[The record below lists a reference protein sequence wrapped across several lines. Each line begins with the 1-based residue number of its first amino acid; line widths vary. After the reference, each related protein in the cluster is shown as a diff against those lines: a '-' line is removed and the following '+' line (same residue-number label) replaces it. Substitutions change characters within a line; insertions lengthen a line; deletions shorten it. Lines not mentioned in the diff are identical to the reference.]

1 MLAVLYGV
9 CTRAFHDD
17 VRKASFGNAL
27 LRLTFCDSQL
37 YLHSPYEWNMLSFG
51 PWKRILHKRTK
62 MKQNRQNRAREWKER
77 EKPKPKAHTSLN
89 GPTRLRF
96 LNFFNDPRI
105 IREQRIAAYGFERGD
120 GVVRVRMSAQDPYL
134 YLCGGLVHRFEVLAW
149 FSCCRGLS
157 RQKKS
162 HVAFIIDQEKVQAAG

>member
-1 MLAVLYGV
+1 MINNGGNGSFRVVFPL
-9 CTRAFHDD
+9 
-17 VRKASFGNAL
+17 VRLVSL
-27 LRLTFCDSQL
+27 LRGFNSSG
-37 YLHSPYEWNMLSFG
+37 LH
-51 PWKRILHKRTK
+51 
-62 MKQNRQNRAREWKER
+62 
-77 EKPKPKAHTSLN
+77 
-89 GPTRLRF
+89 F
-96 LNFFNDPRI
+96 LNLFNDPRI
-105 IREQRIAAYGFERGD
+105 IREKRIAAYGFERGD